1 LTAYAIYSTILDGW
15 LARIGFVPA
24 AQLTTWERWK
34 NFVLLLLV
42 LPSIYFFN
50 SFLFRLAKRS
60 YVVWLAFIPLNVLA
74 IVFADFSTIQ
84 TLGVVGIFGA
94 IVEFIITR
102 QLRKRALQAI

>member
-1 LTAYAIYSTILDGW
+1 M
-15 LARIGFVPA
+15 
-24 AQLTTWERWK
+24 
-34 NFVLLLLV
+34 
-42 LPSIYFFN
+42 
-50 SFLFRLAKRS
+50 
-60 YVVWLAFIPLNVLA
+60 WLAFIPLNVLA